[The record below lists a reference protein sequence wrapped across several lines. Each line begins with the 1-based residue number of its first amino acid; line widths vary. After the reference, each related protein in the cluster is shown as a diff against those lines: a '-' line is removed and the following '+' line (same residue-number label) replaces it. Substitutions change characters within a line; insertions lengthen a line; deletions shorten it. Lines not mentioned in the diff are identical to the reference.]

1 MIEKN
6 ENELKIEKVS
16 NVSTKQKRK
25 KKLPSLFSFQRS
37 KYSTSLKF
45 RVFSVSNEAIHDRS
59 LFQKRR

>member
-16 NVSTKQKRK
+16 NVSAKQKRK
-25 KKLPSLFSFQRS
+25 KKNYLRPLVSRGGNSA
-37 KYSTSLKF
+37 SLKF
-45 RVFSVSNEAIHDRS
+45 RVFSVSYEAIHDRS

>member
-25 KKLPSLFSFQRS
+25 KKLPSLFSFQRN
-37 KYSTSLKF
+37 KF
-45 RVFSVSNEAIHDRS
+45 YFSEISRVLSF
-59 LFQKRR
+59 L